1 MSRVRYLTLGL
12 LALVPLLASRAM
24 ADAPAT
30 VAPAQPVP
38 AVAPAAT
45 LNLPT
50 GMVSSI
56 ADGDTLRMAY
66 QGKLVTV
73 RLACVDAPEISQV
86 PYGLAAANRL
96 RELLPRTTVVRFREV
111 DRDRYGRLVA
121 EVYAPEAPT
130 QGSTPALSPGLSVNL
145 QLVKEGQAVVYRQY
159 LSACPESRAVLLQAE
174 GQARQARLNFWNQ
187 PNPLMPWDYRQ
198 GLTTSPPLPDPTAPV
213 PLREPQRGRCDC
225 PYDVDNA
232 GRTCGDRSSYSRSG
246 GSNQRLCYVG
256 DGP

>member
-198 GLTTSPPLPDPTAPV
+198 GLTTSPPLSDPTAPV

-246 GSNQRLCYVG
+246 GSNQRICYVG

>member
-1 MSRVRYLTLGL
+1 
-12 LALVPLLASRAM
+12 M

-246 GSNQRLCYVG
+246 GSNQRICYVG

>member
-1 MSRVRYLTLGL
+1 MIQIRYVILGL
-12 LALVPLLASRAM
+12 LILGPLLTNRAM
-24 ADAPAT
+24 ADGTPGVPIAPPQPST
-30 VAPAQPVP
+30 SVAS
-38 AVAPAAT
+38 VAS
-45 LNLPT
+45 LPT

-56 ADGDTLRMAY
+56 ADGDTFRMAY
-66 QGKLVTV
+66 QGKLLTV

-86 PYGLAAANRL
+86 PYGPAAANRL
-96 RELLPRTTVVRFREV
+96 RELLPRTTVVGFREV

-121 EVYAPEAPT
+121 EIYTPESPA
-130 QGSTPALSPGLSVNL
+130 QGTGAAGSASLSVNL

-159 LSACPESRAVLLQAE
+159 LSGCPDSRAALLQAE

-198 GLTTSPPLPDPTAPV
+198 GLTSSPPLPDPTAPV
-213 PLREPQRGRCDC
+213 PLRDPQRGRCDC

-232 GRTCGDRSSYSRSG
+232 GRTCGDRSSYTRSG
-246 GSNQRLCYVG
+246 GSRQRLCYVG